1 MKIQYH
7 QYNIADT
14 INRLDTILGENPLR
28 YGYIHNIPVEEERAK
43 IPMSI
48 MHASVLVVDIDIKSP
63 TEVSDDILTLK
74 MDKLAKS
81 EICNV
86 MCDYANCIDIVLGKN
101 SVMGI
106 YNTPIITDVDFALD
120 TAAKISTLSALF
132 EKLFT
137 QRSIDYQVNL
147 RIGLCYGNVYYFQ
160 IDVAG
165 EKVVNWA
172 GPVIDEAFN
181 CSTSIEPR
189 NSAIRIDNAIYN
201 NLKKKYQEF
210 FSKDDAYPFYYASL
224 INTGMKEWI
233 NSK

>member
-101 SVMGI
+101 KVMGI
-106 YNTPIITDVDFALD
+106 YNTPIITDVDYALD

-132 EKLFT
+132 DKLFK
-137 QRSIDYQVNL
+137 QRGIDYQIKL
-147 RIGLCYGNVYYFQ
+147 RIGLCYGNIYYSQ
-160 IDVAG
+160 LDVAG
-165 EKVVNWA
+165 EKVVNWI
-172 GPVIDEAFN
+172 GPVIDEAYN
-181 CSTSIEPR
+181 CSASIEPI
-189 NSAIRIDNAIYN
+189 NYEIRVNDAIYN
-201 NLKKKYQEF
+201 NLKKNYQGF
-210 FSKDDAYPFYYASL
+210 FSKDDAYSFYYASL
-224 INTGMKEWI
+224 VNTVMKEWI